1 MYRAVTPSLMHIGQ
15 PKLLTPLANGF
26 IRHRDSTFSQ
36 ELFDFTGESDGIGSW
51 VFWLSYCLACQME
64 VN

>member
-1 MYRAVTPSLMHIGQ
+1 MHIGQ